1 MQLRA
6 KKDKNLPFYS
16 VRLHLPL
23 YFTPSLIIFLH
34 TFYGA
39 AKPKRY
45 QVMEKSE
52 INCVAEL
59 QVEGSAITGATPSYN
74 VLKDNDCLL
83 AHLRKSKRW
92 SPNV

>member
-1 MQLRA
+1 MQKRVKIYLS
-6 KKDKNLPFYS
+6 F
-16 VRLHLPL
+16 RLQTPL
-23 YFTPSLIIFLH
+23 SFTPSLIIFLR

-59 QVEGSAITGATPSYN
+59 QVEGSAITGATPSYD

-83 AHLRKSKRW
+83 AHHRKSK
-92 SPNV
+92 